1 MLCFDVIIYVAIHLA
16 GKETFM
22 AVKQFCT
29 FLIKY
34 KFTQTSSIHFIT
46 ILWVN
51 GAHMNLYV
59 FIVSSPEA
67 AVVTLQA
74 LCGFT

>member
-1 MLCFDVIIYVAIHLA
+1 MLGCDVVIYVAIHLA
-16 GKETFM
+16 GKETFV

-46 ILWVN
+46 ILWVY
-51 GAHMNLYV
+51 GTHMNLYI
-59 FIVSSPEA
+59 FIVRSSEA
-67 AVVTLQA
+67 AVITL
-74 LCGFT
+74 